1 MSDDTARTDRLALW
15 AAAGTGFQVGAAIVA
30 SRVAL
35 EETTPAALALMRYVV
50 GFLCLAPVAW
60 HMGIVPFARRD
71 VLPIALLGIG
81 QFAILVALLNASLL
95 YLPSAPSA
103 LLFSTFP
110 FMTMLLAAG
119 LGREALTL
127 PKAFGIGLTILGV
140 GFTLGVD
147 VLEIGSHGG
156 AAGGEEWKGI
166 LLALTSAFMGAVCSV
181 FYRPYLQRYPT
192 VQVSAFAML
201 ASVLF
206 LAFAAAAE
214 GFFDGPPTISAMGW
228 GAILFIGVSSGIG
241 YFLWLFA
248 LGRAAPTRVTVY
260 LALSPATAAVIG
272 VILLDEEFGW
282 GMIAG
287 IVSVTL
293 GLWVMAKAKEGKF
306 LTRGS

>member
-1 MSDDTARTDRLALW
+1 MTGDRHSSDPLALW
-15 AAAGTGFQVGAAIVA
+15 AAAGTGFQVGAALVA
-30 SRVAL
+30 SRIAL
-35 EETTPAALALMRYVV
+35 DETTPAALALMRYII

-60 HMGIVPFARRD
+60 RLGLVRFAWRD
-71 VLPIALLGIG
+71 VVPIALLGIG

-95 YLPSAPSA
+95 YIATAPAA

-119 LGREALTL
+119 LGREALTW
-127 PKAFGIGLTILGV
+127 PKALGVALTVLGV

-147 VLEIGSHGG
+147 VLDFGAGRQGG
-156 AAGGEEWKGI
+156 VWIGI
-166 LLALTSAFMGAVCSV
+166 LLALGSAFIGALCSV

-206 LAFAAAAE
+206 LAFAAAGE
-214 GFFDGPPTISAMGW
+214 GFFDAPPTFSARGW

-248 LGRAAPTRVTVY
+248 LGRAVPTRVTIF
-260 LALSPATAAVIG
+260 LALSPASAAIIG
-272 VILLDEEFGW
+272 IVVLGESFGF
-282 GMIAG
+282 GMAAG
-287 IVSVTL
+287 IALVTL
-293 GLWVMAKAKEGKF
+293 GLWVMAKAKEVELQG
-306 LTRGS
+306 RGN

>member
-1 MSDDTARTDRLALW
+1 MSGDPDRTARLALW

-35 EETTPAALALMRYVV
+35 EETTPAALALMRYIV

-60 HMGIVPFARRD
+60 RMGIVPFARRD

-81 QFAILVALLNASLL
+81 QFAILVAVLNASLL
-95 YLPSAPSA
+95 YIPAAPSA

-119 LGREALTL
+119 LGREALTW
-127 PKAFGIGLTILGV
+127 PKALGIGLTILGV

-156 AAGGEEWKGI
+156 AESGEEWKGI
-166 LLALTSAFMGAVCSV
+166 LLALASAFTGAVCSV

-214 GFFDGPPTISAMGW
+214 GFFAAPPSISATGW

-248 LGRAAPTRVTVY
+248 LGRAAPTRVTVF

-272 VILLDEEFGW
+272 VILLDEDFGW

-293 GLWVMAKAKEGKF
+293 GLWVMAKAKEGELLK
-306 LTRGS
+306 RGN